1 MDALARRWAVFD
13 AGFYRFRVPARDLP
27 ARAYPQLTLLPDGAP
42 WDAHA
47 EVKNVLESVQR

>member
-27 ARAYPQLTLLPDGAP
+27 ARAYPQLTLLPDDAP

-47 EVKNVLESVQR
+47 EVKNVVESVQR

>member
-13 AGFYRFRVPARDLP
+13 AGFYRFRVPACDLP

-42 WDAHA
+42 WDAHTSVA
-47 EVKNVLESVQR
+47 AVRESLSV